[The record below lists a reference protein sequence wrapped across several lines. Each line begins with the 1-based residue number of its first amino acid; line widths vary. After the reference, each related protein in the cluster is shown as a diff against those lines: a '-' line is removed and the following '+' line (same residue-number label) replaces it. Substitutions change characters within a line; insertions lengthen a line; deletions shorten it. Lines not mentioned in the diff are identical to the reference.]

1 MTIIQNKVAFI
12 QSIAFTAE
20 LKQIPSRMEMEGMD
34 VDLCEEVLD
43 SLSDRT
49 REKGALVE
57 VPRFSNISKAHVDRD
72 QHHDHDE
79 WVFAILF
86 EGWTVYVPL
95 MIDAPDFLLS
105 TDMNS
110 SSSSVSYL
118 ERYVVSSKCGALD
131 LIWTHPSR
139 YLLTTY
145 SGVSRTMYPP
155 NFAYTPPQISA

>member
-1 MTIIQNKVAFI
+1 MTIIQNKIAFI

-79 WVFAILF
+79 
-86 EGWTVYVPL
+86 
-95 MIDAPDFLLS
+95 
-105 TDMNS
+105 
-110 SSSSVSYL
+110 
-118 ERYVVSSKCGALD
+118 
-131 LIWTHPSR
+131 
-139 YLLTTY
+139 
-145 SGVSRTMYPP
+145 
-155 NFAYTPPQISA
+155 